1 MAQHS
6 LSVLG
11 LRHGFGVEKS
21 SRADAT
27 ARPRSARPLSAHLS
41 HGVVLPA
48 SEPKY
53 VGTSRLQI
61 DDTVRMGSP
70 RMLSFS
76 QADFNE
82 SMRES
87 EARAPLVPK
96 LVLAGVPT
104 PKGALSQRAEL
115 SRQAHANRLAVKIA
129 LERFGFPDGTAEK
142 REETPEVA
150 YHRRQG
156 SRASSPNAPPTP
168 KLQAIDKEPT
178 SEQVAKELGAR
189 LDPVHP
195 CNNPEKYRSQ
205 RLTKPAA
212 ALSVP
217 DDLTNLSLAAKAI
230 ASAEELREAVAAAS
244 DVRGTIGTR
253 RPGYNPLL
261 RKYEQRMPKSKALY
275 LAGGRNVLSAY
286 PEETK
291 ATPRR
296 TRRDLSLEAIG
307 ATEEEEEEGSK
318 TMLRPALERLAQHKV
333 KAPGL
338 QAKNLG
344 WSLRPELRRPHTARD
359 FQQDNTTEL
368 QRYERCRRISEIQQR
383 TAQHF
388 SRVRSAHQTAIAK
401 KEETRAALLQKE
413 VVRAERL
420 SQAKREHEMQ
430 MEREGHQRAWLK
442 QITVLLS
449 AQLMLQ
455 LTTLN
460 TDHHDAAAKLL
471 PLKINLRGDLSR
483 KAAVVREVKALKRQ
497 KEVNRYN
504 TFALIRWFFDNR
516 PLFGGKRCVALSRWM
531 LRRKFRRQMK
541 YIEDA
546 STVVTNVLV
555 AAGHVKMTMMKITK
569 YKEAVINSQ
578 RMLRKAAVRRDKHI
592 VLIMSHVKEYTALMI
607 VREMILGVSSLFPPS
622 SSFKGSHE
630 LLLAHHT
637 NINTKLMRSDDI
649 KNLGRIFPGVP
660 LWLAVA
666 MEKLRYPNIHVLL
679 LVAPRS

>member
-1 MAQHS
+1 
-6 LSVLG
+6 
-11 LRHGFGVEKS
+11 
-21 SRADAT
+21 
-27 ARPRSARPLSAHLS
+27 
-41 HGVVLPA
+41 
-48 SEPKY
+48 
-53 VGTSRLQI
+53 
-61 DDTVRMGSP
+61 
-70 RMLSFS
+70 MLSFS
-76 QADFNE
+76 QADFDENV
-82 SMRES
+82 RES
-87 EARAPLVPK
+87 ETRTPLVPK
-96 LVLAGVPT
+96 LVLAGLPT

-142 REETPEVA
+142 REEAPAVA

-189 LDPVHP
+189 LDPVHL

-217 DDLTNLSLAAKAI
+217 DELTNLSLAAKAI

-261 RKYEQRMPKSKALY
+261 HKYEQRMPKSKALY
-275 LAGGRNVLSAY
+275 LAGGRNVVSTY

-291 ATPRR
+291 VTPRK
-296 TRRDLSLEAIG
+296 TRRDLPLDAIG
-307 ATEEEEEEGSK
+307 ATEEDEEEGSPSK
-318 TMLRPALERLAQHKV
+318 PMLRPALERLAQHKV
-333 KAPGL
+333 KAP
-338 QAKNLG
+338 QAKNLE

-368 QRYERCRRISEIQQR
+368 QRYERIRRISEIQQR

-401 KEETRAALLQKE
+401 KEQTRAALLQKE
-413 VVRAERL
+413 VIRTERL
-420 SQAKREHEMQ
+420 SQAKREQEIHT
-430 MEREGHQRAWLK
+430 ERERHQRAWLK
-442 QITVLLS
+442 QITVFLS
-449 AQLMLQ
+449 AQLMLH

-460 TDHHDAAAKLL
+460 TDRHDAAVKLL
-471 PLKINLRGDLSR
+471 PLKSNLRGDLSR
-483 KAAVVREVKALKRQ
+483 KAAVVREVKAVNRQ

-516 PLFGGKRCVALSRWM
+516 PLFGGKRCVALQRWM
-531 LRRKFRRQMK
+531 LRRKFRRQMQ
-541 YIEDA
+541 YINHA
-546 STVVTNVLV
+546 STVVRKVLV
-555 AAGHVKMTMMKITK
+555 AAGHVKMTMMKIIK
-569 YKEAVINSQ
+569 YKEAIIYSQ
-578 RMLRKAAVRRDKHI
+578 RLLRKAAVRRDKHI
-592 VLIMSHVKEYTALMI
+592 VLILTHVKEYTALMI
-607 VREMILGVSSLFPPS
+607 LREMIHGVCSLFPPS
-622 SSFKGSHE
+622 SSFKSSHE

-637 NINTKLMRSDDI
+637 TINTKVMRSDDI
-649 KNLGRIFPGVP
+649 KNLGRIFPGVS

-666 MEKLRYPNIHVLL
+666 MEKLRYPHINVLL
-679 LVAPRS
+679 LVAPRP

>member
-1 MAQHS
+1 
-6 LSVLG
+6 
-11 LRHGFGVEKS
+11 
-21 SRADAT
+21 
-27 ARPRSARPLSAHLS
+27 
-41 HGVVLPA
+41 
-48 SEPKY
+48 
-53 VGTSRLQI
+53 
-61 DDTVRMGSP
+61 
-70 RMLSFS
+70 
-76 QADFNE
+76 
-82 SMRES
+82 
-87 EARAPLVPK
+87 
-96 LVLAGVPT
+96 
-104 PKGALSQRAEL
+104 
-115 SRQAHANRLAVKIA
+115 
-129 LERFGFPDGTAEK
+129 
-142 REETPEVA
+142 
-150 YHRRQG
+150 
-156 SRASSPNAPPTP
+156 
-168 KLQAIDKEPT
+168 
-178 SEQVAKELGAR
+178 
-189 LDPVHP
+189 
-195 CNNPEKYRSQ
+195 
-205 RLTKPAA
+205 
-212 ALSVP
+212 
-217 DDLTNLSLAAKAI
+217 
-230 ASAEELREAVAAAS
+230 
-244 DVRGTIGTR
+244 
-253 RPGYNPLL
+253 
-261 RKYEQRMPKSKALY
+261 
-275 LAGGRNVLSAY
+275 
-286 PEETK
+286 
-291 ATPRR
+291 
-296 TRRDLSLEAIG
+296 
-307 ATEEEEEEGSK
+307 
-318 TMLRPALERLAQHKV
+318 MLRPALERLAQHKV
-333 KAPGL
+333 KAP
-338 QAKNLG
+338 QAKNLE

-368 QRYERCRRISEIQQR
+368 QRYERIRRISEIQQR

-401 KEETRAALLQKE
+401 EKETRAALLQKE

-442 QITVLLS
+442 QITVFLS

-460 TDHHDAAAKLL
+460 TDHHDAATKLL

-555 AAGHVKMTMMKITK
+555 AAGHVKITMMKITK

-607 VREMILGVSSLFPPS
+607 FREMILGVSSLFPPS

-637 NINTKLMRSDDI
+637 NINTKLMRSDDV

-666 MEKLRYPNIHVLL
+666 MEKFRYPNIHVLL
-679 LVAPRS
+679 LVAPRP